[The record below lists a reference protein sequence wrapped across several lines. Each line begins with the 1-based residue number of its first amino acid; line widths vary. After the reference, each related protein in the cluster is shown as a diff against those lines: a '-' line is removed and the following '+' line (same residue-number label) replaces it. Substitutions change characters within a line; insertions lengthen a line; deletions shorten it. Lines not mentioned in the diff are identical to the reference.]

1 MRTAVLALAAA
12 ALAASFS
19 GAGASSRFVL
29 RPLVS
34 TTGPAAAFQDAQLVN
49 PWGLT
54 ATATGP
60 WWVANEGRSS
70 STVYASSGAKVNLTV
85 DVPGG
90 PTGVAYNGGSGFVV
104 GHGAQT
110 APARFL
116 YACEDGTIR
125 AWSPTVP
132 HGWSTQAVVA
142 VDAGG
147 SGAVF
152 KGIALSG
159 GRLYVTDF
167 HNHRVLVF
175 DRRWHRVVLTGRF
188 HDPAIPSWYSPF
200 NIAAFGGHLFVSYA
214 FPAPVDGNDAPSGGY
229 VDEFDLQGRLVA
241 RVARAGDLAEPWG
254 LALAPAGF
262 GRFGGDLLVASFGN
276 GHIDAFAPSGRR
288 WKPAG
293 RLPVDVAG
301 VWGIAFGTGGM
312 SGPRTTL
319 FYTSGPHV
327 WLGSSENEVQGELG
341 SISLPV
347 YLWGRRT
354 CGTRLIGG
362 WPPTEPCG
370 RRWWLYQ
377 RG

>member
-1 MRTAVLALAAA
+1 VRTAVLALVAV
-12 ALAASFS
+12 ALAACVS
-19 GAGASSRFVL
+19 GAQASSRFVL
-29 RPLVS
+29 QPLV
-34 TTGPAAAFQDAQLVN
+34 TTQGSAAAVHDPQLVN
-49 PWGLT
+49 AWGLA

-70 STVYASSGAKVNLTV
+70 STIYAANGAKQTLTV

-90 PTGVAYNGGSGFVV
+90 PTGVVYNGGGGFVV
-104 GHGAQT
+104 GHGTQT
-110 APARFL
+110 GPARFL

-125 AWSPTVP
+125 AWSPNVP
-132 HGWSTQAVVA
+132 HGWSKQAVVA

-152 KGIALSG
+152 KGLALAG

-167 HNHRVLVF
+167 HNDRVLVF
-175 DRRWHRVVLTGRF
+175 DRRWHRVALAGRF

-276 GHIDAFAPSGRR
+276 GHIDAFARQGGH
-288 WKPAG
+288 WKAAG
-293 RLPVDVAG
+293 RVPVDVPG

-327 WLGSSENEVQGELG
+327 WLGSSENEVEGELG
-341 SISLPV
+341 SIALA
-347 YLWGRRT
+347 T
-354 CGTRLIGG
+354 
-362 WPPTEPCG
+362 
-370 RRWWLYQ
+370 
-377 RG
+377 